1 MKKMTRQE
9 IELSKIVLEDLII
22 LTEDFGGDEFQDS
35 RIRNA
40 SSIMNKLFNEG
51 NLMKAWRIN
60 IGKLSQPFI
69 YAPRLEY
76 FSSIDYN
83 NSIVHGL
90 AGGAQLNGIEH
101 ALGIINKGS
110 TPISLSKDVNPINHK
125 FKFSKYFESLGLIL
139 FSQPISR
146 YTLIKYVANKAGGK
160 HIDFDLKE
168 KKEFIALE
176 KGKEVFNYFGKNSLN
191 VELHSIIQAV
201 TKSKDI
207 LKLREKI
214 NELN

>member
-76 FSSIDYN
+76 FSSID
-83 NSIVHGL
+83 
-90 AGGAQLNGIEH
+90 
-101 ALGIINKGS
+101 
-110 TPISLSKDVNPINHK
+110 
-125 FKFSKYFESLGLIL
+125 
-139 FSQPISR
+139 
-146 YTLIKYVANKAGGK
+146 
-160 HIDFDLKE
+160 
-168 KKEFIALE
+168 
-176 KGKEVFNYFGKNSLN
+176 
-191 VELHSIIQAV
+191 
-201 TKSKDI
+201 
-207 LKLREKI
+207 
-214 NELN
+214 